1 MIQIKL
7 SGDDYENDVYPL
19 VKAFY
24 PEEEVK
30 VLRQNT
36 DNAII
41 KESVTITVD
50 TVDSSLCVLAGTE
63 ERQLY
68 KVEMSFPGGH

>member
-1 MIQIKL
+1 MVIQIKL
-7 SGDDYENDVYPL
+7 NGDDYENDVYPL

-50 TVDSSLCVLAGTE
+50 TVDSSLCVLAETE

-68 KVEMSFPGGH
+68 KEEV